1 MVESEELP
9 TIADDLVVTKYKM
22 SAEIVNS
29 KDIQYWSCI
38 DLCKA
43 LHASQEMQSSFEK
56 KQIKYNFLIYINM

>member
-29 KDIQYWSCI
+29 KDILLEAAHF
-38 DLCKA
+38 D
-43 LHASQEMQSSFEK
+43 SFPFN
-56 KQIKYNFLIYINM
+56 ILNTHSLS